1 MGTNRF
7 YVLTSVFILIILGY
21 LVYRTLQPF
30 LVAIA
35 WASVFAIVFYPAYT
49 FMLKFVKS
57 KFVASLISVVV
68 ILFVIIGPLFS
79 LVLVLVDE
87 LKTVVEKMDKEALD
101 YLKTFMESPQIA
113 MITKRI
119 QAFIGVEDISAV
131 DIIMGNLKRFS
142 ESLLKNFS
150 QWISNMTKI
159 IIDFILMLF
168 AVFFFLKDGPDF
180 LIRIRKY
187 LPFSEEQE
195 NRLASQIKDMIV
207 STVYGGV
214 VVAVVQGTLGG
225 IAFYALDIKSPVLW
239 GTAMAIMSFLPMLG
253 TFTVWGPVSGYLFLN
268 GFYLKG
274 AGLLLFGTLVIGI
287 VDNILKPIIIS
298 GRTKVPTLLIFFSV
312 LGGINYFGFI
322 GFILG
327 PLVLAL
333 FMSVFAIFRNIEEGG
348 SNA

>member
-7 YVLTSVFILIILGY
+7 YVLTSVFILAVLGY
-21 LVYRTLQPF
+21 LTYRTLQPF

-35 WASVFAIVFYPAYT
+35 WAAVFAIVFYPVYS
-49 FMLKFVKS
+49 FILKLVKS
-57 KFVASLISVVV
+57 KFVASFISVVV
-68 ILFVIIGPLFS
+68 ILLVIIGPFFF
-79 LVLVLVDE
+79 LVLVLVEE
-87 LKTVVEKMDKEALD
+87 LKNVVEKIDKEALD
-101 YLKTFMESPQIA
+101 YLKAFMESPQIA
-113 MITKRI
+113 MITNRI
-119 QAFIGVEDISAV
+119 QSFIGLEDISAV
-131 DIIMGNLKRFS
+131 DIIVGNLKKFS

-159 IIDFILMLF
+159 IIDFILMSF
-168 AVFFFLKDGPDF
+168 AIFFFLKDGPDF
-180 LIRIRKY
+180 LTRIRTY
-187 LPFSEEQE
+187 LPFSEEQDD
-195 NRLASQIKDMIV
+195 RLASQIKDMIV

-214 VVAVVQGTLGG
+214 VVAVVQGLLGG
-225 IAFYALDIKSPVLW
+225 IAFYALDIKSPALW

-298 GRTKVPTLLIFFSV
+298 GRTKVPTLLVFFSV
-312 LGGINYFGFI
+312 LGGINYFGLI

-333 FMSVFAIFRNIEEGG
+333 FISVFAIFRNIEEGG
-348 SNA
+348 TNA

>member
-7 YVLTSVFILIILGY
+7 YVLTSVFILAVLGY
-21 LVYRTLQPF
+21 LTYRTLQPF

-35 WASVFAIVFYPAYT
+35 WAAVFAIVFYPAYS
-49 FMLKFVKS
+49 FILKLVKS
-57 KFVASLISVVV
+57 KFVASFISVVV
-68 ILFVIIGPLFS
+68 ILLVIIGPFFF
-79 LVLVLVDE
+79 LVLVLGDE
-87 LKTVVEKMDKEALD
+87 LKNVVEKIDKEALD
-101 YLKTFMESPQIA
+101 YLKAFMESPQIA
-113 MITKRI
+113 MITNRI
-119 QAFIGVEDISAV
+119 QSFIGVEDISAV
-131 DIIMGNLKRFS
+131 DIIVGNLKKFS

-150 QWISNMTKI
+150 QWISNMAKI
-159 IIDFILMLF
+159 IIDFILMSF
-168 AVFFFLKDGPDF
+168 AIFFFLKDGPDF
-180 LIRIRKY
+180 LTRIRTY
-187 LPFSEEQE
+187 LPFSEEQDD
-195 NRLASQIKDMIV
+195 RLASQIKDMIV

-214 VVAVVQGTLGG
+214 VVAVVQGLLGG
-225 IAFYALDIKSPVLW
+225 IAFYALDIKSPALW

-298 GRTKVPTLLIFFSV
+298 GRTKVPTLLVFFSV
-312 LGGINYFGFI
+312 LGGINYFGLI

-333 FMSVFAIFRNIEEGG
+333 FISVFAILRNIEEGG